1 MPESVPWDASTSAKA
16 RERFRET
23 GAAKGG
29 EETGRGL
36 NWQQLEGLGVTF
48 TFNQFHHPAKAGI
61 EIEAEEEA
69 LRCFSR

>member
-36 NWQQLEGLGVTF
+36 NWQLW
-48 TFNQFHHPAKAGI
+48 
-61 EIEAEEEA
+61 EAA
-69 LRCFSR
+69 